1 LILIKKNGL
10 NFIASQDLKITSS
23 REITMPTQ
31 RKNPRK
37 KSSGKKTNSKKRA
50 NPSLKLVLN
59 RLDHID
65 QRLETL
71 EQNTAAEF
79 KAVREEIVQGRQET
93 AAEFQA
99 VRGEIAQGRQET
111 AAEFQAVRGEIA
123 QGRQET
129 AAEFQAVRG
138 EIAQGRQ
145 ETAQHFDDLEQR
157 MDVGLQSVRN
167 DVVEHYSK
175 LERKGEAQAEHYEKQ
190 HNQLLTAMDSA
201 SRKYDEYWRDSQFT
215 TGALRELRHD
225 VEELKKRDMEK
236 AAAIEK
242 IQKEID
248 KSKAA

>member
-1 LILIKKNGL
+1 
-10 NFIASQDLKITSS
+10 
-23 REITMPTQ
+23 MPTQ

-37 KSSGKKTNSKKRA
+37 KSSGKKTNSKKQA

-79 KAVREEIVQGRQET
+79 KAVRE
-93 AAEFQA
+93 
-99 VRGEIAQGRQET
+99 EIAQGRQET

-167 DVVEHYSK
+167 DVIEHYSK
-175 LERKGEAQAEHYEKQ
+175 LERKGETQAEHYEKQ

>member
-1 LILIKKNGL
+1 
-10 NFIASQDLKITSS
+10 
-23 REITMPTQ
+23 MPTQ

-37 KSSGKKTNSKKRA
+37 KSSGKKTSSKKQA

-59 RLDHID
+59 RLDKID

-71 EQNTAAEF
+71 EQNTVAEF
-79 KAVREEIVQGRQET
+79 KVVRE
-93 AAEFQA
+93 
-99 VRGEIAQGRQET
+99 
-111 AAEFQAVRGEIA
+111 EIA

-157 MDVGLQSVRN
+157 MEVGLQSVRN